1 MANKKIRKATREL
14 RWERTDKDGKKTFSN
29 AIDSTVFPGG
39 ILGKNEIVGNHEIP
53 DKVFQ
58 RELKEYHEDL
68 IRNAAAEAAVQQS
81 K

>member
-1 MANKKIRKATREL
+1 MANKKKI
-14 RWERTDKDGKKTFSN
+14 RWERTDKNGKKTFSN
-29 AIDSTVFPGG
+29 AIDGTVLPGG

-58 RELKEYHEDL
+58 RELKEYREDL
-68 IRNAAAEAAVQQS
+68 IRKAAAEAAVQQS

>member
-1 MANKKIRKATREL
+1 MANNKKKKI

-39 ILGKNEIVGNHEIP
+39 ILGKNRPVGNHEIP

-58 RELKEYHEDL
+58 RELKEHNEDL
-68 IRNAAAEAAVQQS
+68 IRNAAAEAQS